1 VQSSTGRSLNRFVPR
16 CSGPCD
22 APGPRHDIVSGMT
35 HLTVFSIA
43 STDPDP
49 SARRRLSDAARR
61 GALRRLTAGRY
72 VLAEAADAASDREL
86 HRARIDAVLPG
97 VAAHVIVSHES
108 AVVLHGLPWVGPLP
122 EVVVVSDPHL
132 ETGHRRAHVQKV
144 GAAGRCLDAM
154 VIDGHAV
161 TSLVVTAVDVALR
174 SPFRAAVVVLDAVL
188 ARGIERDVLMAEL
201 RSRTPRPRA
210 VTRARRAIEFADG
223 ASGSPGESVARVRM
237 AQDGFP
243 PPVLQQEFHDGLG
256 FVARVDFWFPEAG
269 VVVEFD
275 GLAKYRDRAMR
286 SGRSPE
292 QVVIDEKL
300 REDRLRAV
308 ADVRTVVRLTWR
320 DVDDGGSAPQRL
332 DAAGVPRV
340 GPTRNT
346 GVSQSRRG

>member
-1 VQSSTGRSLNRFVPR
+1 
-16 CSGPCD
+16 
-22 APGPRHDIVSGMT
+22 MT

-72 VLAEAADAASDREL
+72 VLAEAADSASDREL

-97 VAAHVIVSHES
+97 VAAHVVVSHES

-132 ETGHRRAHVQKV
+132 QTGHRRAHVQKV
-144 GAAGRCLDAM
+144 GAAGRCLDAV

-210 VTRARRAIEFADG
+210 VTRAHRAIEFADG

-256 FVARVDFWFPEAG
+256 FVARVDFWFPAVG

-286 SGRSPE
+286 GGRSPG
-292 QVVIDEKL
+292 QVVVDEKL

-308 ADVRTVVRLTWR
+308 PDVRTVVRLTWR

-340 GPTRNT
+340 GQTQNT
-346 GVSQSRRG
+346 GVSRSRRG

>member
-1 VQSSTGRSLNRFVPR
+1 M
-16 CSGPCD
+16 
-22 APGPRHDIVSGMT
+22 VSGMT

-49 SARRRLSDAARR
+49 AARRRLSDAARR
-61 GALRRLTAGRY
+61 GVLRRLTAGRY

-86 HRARIDAVLPG
+86 HRARIEAVLPG
-97 VAAHVIVSHES
+97 VAAHVVVSHES

-122 EVVVVSDPHL
+122 EAVVVSDPHL

-144 GAAGRCLDAM
+144 GAAGRRLDAVM
-154 VIDGHAV
+154 VDGHAV

-188 ARGIERDVLMAEL
+188 ARGIEQDVLIAEL
-201 RSRTPRPRA
+201 RSRVPRPRA
-210 VTRARRAIEFADG
+210 VTRARRAVEFADG
-223 ASGSPGESVARVRM
+223 ASGSPGASVARVRM

-256 FVARVDFWFPEAG
+256 FVARVDFWFPDVG

-275 GLAKYRDRAMR
+275 GLAKYRDRATR
-286 SGRSPE
+286 GGRSPE
-292 QVVIDEKL
+292 QVVVDEKL

-308 ADVRTVVRLTWR
+308 PDVRTVVRLTWR
-320 DVDDGGSAPQRL
+320 DVDDGGAAPQRL

-340 GPTRNT
+340 RRSRNT
-346 GVSQSRRG
+346 GVPGSRRG